1 MKILAGLLLALVLI
15 SGQIARASTDPSP
28 SSSETLYKQ
37 LGGYDALAAVTDDF
51 IHRLATDPKLT
62 KFFAGVSDAHKA
74 RIRQMFL
81 DFICEKTG
89 GPCVYVGEDMKKVHT
104 GLNITDADWD
114 AAVADL
120 GQTFDKFH
128 VSPELRQKFG
138 DLLGK
143 VKPEVVIP
151 GK

>member
-1 MKILAGLLLALVLI
+1 MKVLAGLLLAVVLI
-15 SGQIARASTDPSP
+15 SAQAARVSADPAP
-28 SSSETLYKQ
+28 SSSESLYKQ

-51 IHRLATDPKLT
+51 IHRLATDPKLS
-62 KFFAGVSDAHKA
+62 KFFVGISDAHKA

-104 GLNITDADWD
+104 GLNITDQDWN

-120 GQTFDKFH
+120 GQTFDKFN
-128 VSPELRQKFG
+128 VSQDLRKKVG
-138 DLLGK
+138 DLLLK

>member
-1 MKILAGLLLALVLI
+1 MKVLAGLLLAAVLVC
-15 SGQIARASTDPSP
+15 GQMARANTDPP
-28 SSSETLYKQ
+28 ASSESLYKQ

-51 IHRLATDPKLT
+51 IKRLATDPKLT
-62 KFFAGVSDAHKA
+62 KFFRGLGDAHKA

-81 DFICEKTG
+81 DFMCEKTG
-89 GPCVYVGEDMKKVHT
+89 GPCVYVGEDMKKVHA
-104 GLNITDADWD
+104 GMNITDDDWN

-128 VSPELRQKFG
+128 VAPDLRKKVG
-138 DLLGK
+138 DLLAT